1 MNTIATIVSE
11 ASSSFGLKAALEK
24 FGFASEEDLFV
35 SFISQGKEVKSAAIT
50 VGSEEKTST
59 INTDEDLKTTIL
71 DWLNQTEQEY
81 QISSAISQE
90 LSLLEKGDVDITL
103 KVSSD
108 SKEYAMSGL
117 KYYCP
122 CPSPPPFPPYCCWR

>member
-1 MNTIATIVSE
+1 MNTIAKIVNK
-11 ASSSFGLKAALEK
+11 ASSRFGLKAALDK
-24 FGFASEEDLFV
+24 FGFASKEDLFV
-35 SFISQGKEVKSAAIT
+35 SFISQGQEVKSAAIT

-59 INTDEDLKTTIL
+59 LSTEEDLKTSIL

-81 QISSAISQE
+81 QISLAISQE
-90 LSLLEKGDVDITL
+90 LSLPKEGDVDITL

-108 SKEYAMSGL
+108 SKEYAVSGL